1 MAIFTASDALYA
13 NPVIDL
19 IDPNGEYF
27 AARLYRNNCIWTEQ
41 GVRIKDMRVVS
52 NRWLDDMLLVDNAAY
67 SFGHFVGNGIP
78 ILSFFEDKND

>member
-1 MAIFTASDALYA
+1 MVSILLHVY
-13 NPVIDL
+13 
-19 IDPNGEYF
+19 
-27 AARLYRNNCIWTEQ
+27 IWTEQ